1 MSSSAA
7 LNTFRNGDTTTEN
20 FTSMQQ
26 TIIRL
31 LADKDKVELYNFEYG
46 NTAAPGITAGSIVAV
61 NHILYPFDSTEL
73 AQYLATDETVHAA
86 SEAPNGYYA
95 IIAKPFIDGDGAF
108 CSIYLF
114 PFTEGNVE
122 YRADYGGYYIAGTQW
137 RVIGGALNT
146 SGAWTKKWRYQLNGS
161 SGERTTI
168 ARTTPTLRMYSD
180 GADIL
185 FRKIR
190 AYNPDIIATPIS
202 NYVPTEAVAET
213 GVIPGLI
220 TVQYPCVVNVWIEYT
235 ATPLFKLFPDGCG
248 SGSGTSTKALIGGR
262 DVLSIGLLR
271 QHTDG
276 AWMTF
281 GAPVIM
287 RGLNSTYNNKSVQI
301 PVPSPGKYKLFI
313 ESGWDTIVYWGSSSS
328 PTITTYACGIGQIS
342 ASVSSVFGSTVD
354 Y

>member
-7 LNTFRNGDTTTEN
+7 LNTFRNGDTSIEN
-20 FTSMQQ
+20 FTSLQQ
-26 TIIRL
+26 TLIRL

-46 NTAAPGITAGSIVAV
+46 NTAAPGITAGSIVSV
-61 NHILYPFDSTEL
+61 NYILYPFDDTEL
-73 AQYLATDETVHAA
+73 AQYLASDETVHAA
-86 SEAPNGYYA
+86 SEAPNGDYV
-95 IIAKPFIDGDGAF
+95 IIAKPFIDGDDAF

-122 YRADYGGYYIAGTQW
+122 YRADYGGYYISGTQW
-137 RVIGGALNT
+137 RVLGGARNT
-146 SGAWTKKWRYQLNGS
+146 AGSWTKKWRYQLNGS

-168 ARTTPTLRMYSD
+168 ARSAPTMRMYSD

-190 AYNPDIIATPIS
+190 AYNPNIIATPIS

-213 GVIPGLI
+213 GIIPGLI
-220 TVQYPCVVNVWIEYT
+220 TVQYPCVVNVWIKYA
-235 ATPLFKLFPDGCG
+235 ATPLFKLFPDG
-248 SGSGTSTKALIGGR
+248 SGESYTKAPIGGR

-301 PVPSPGKYKLFI
+301 PVSSPGKYKLYI
-313 ESGWDTIVYWGSSSS
+313 ESGWDTIVSGGYSSAS
-328 PTITTYACGIGQIS
+328 TITTYACGIEQIS

>member
-1 MSSSAA
+1 MGGMPMSSSAA
-7 LNTFRNGDTTTEN
+7 LNTFRNGDTSTEN
-20 FTSMQQ
+20 FTSLQQ
-26 TIIRL
+26 TLIRL

-73 AQYLATDETVHAA
+73 AQYLATNGAVSAA
-86 SEAPNGYYA
+86 SSAPDGEYV
-95 IIAKPFIDGDGAF
+95 IVTKPFIDGDGAF

-168 ARTTPTLRMYSD
+168 ARTAPTLRMYSD

-190 AYNPDIIATPIS
+190 AYNPNIIATPIN
-202 NYVPTEAVAET
+202 NYIPDATAASTGIIPTEIA
-213 GVIPGLI
+213 L
-220 TVQYPCVVNVWIEYT
+220 QYPCNLQIWVTYDDTPSFPATSEYGNSSSR
-235 ATPLFKLFPDGCG
+235 F
-248 SGSGTSTKALIGGR
+248 
-262 DVLSIGLLR
+262 IGLMR

-276 AWMTF
+276 TWIRVGRPAR
-281 GAPVIM
+281 ID
-287 RGLNSTYNNKSVQI
+287 GLNSTHTNKSVYLQ
-301 PVPSPGKYKLFI
+301 VSTPGRYKIYI
-313 ESGWDTIVYWGSSSS
+313 ESGV
-328 PTITTYACGIGQIS
+328 
-342 ASVSSVFGSTVD
+342 STVVSGYD
-354 Y
+354 QYGHEQYGTAS